1 MYTNYFGFKEKPFTL
16 VPNPSFLYLSS
27 RHSLALTYLE
37 YGIQENIGFVLLTGE
52 VGTGKTTLI
61 RHLLTTIQTSME
73 VAVISNTNVT
83 SHELIKLILQEL
95 EIEPVSE
102 HKSQNIDRLNSY
114 LVQQYSKGKRVVL
127 IIDEAQNLGR
137 EAIEEVRM
145 LSNLSSDSN
154 SLLQIILV
162 GQPELR
168 RSIQQNEFKQ
178 LAQRIAITYHL
189 NGMDKDDV
197 DLYIKHRIQQ
207 AKGEQVDLF
216 DYQAVELIYKNSK
229 GIPRIINTLCDACLV
244 YAYADEEKRIKAEI
258 VDQVIQDRETE
269 WGYTEQSQISEEK
282 TKDSAIVQDSENRIW
297 TSFDQIRNDLS
308 QLEFRVKSLEQG
320 RLNQDNATKDE
331 LVSWLESRL
340 KKAAN
345 EIKRLQEVNAR
356 QHKELKSLRCKIE
369 QSKETNK
376 KSETGIQESQQS
388 TEETNQEQ
396 TTTDPSPDRIS
407 KTRVRRKIIFSVSG
421 ISLVALAI
429 HLYLSYLV

>member
-1 MYTNYFGFKEKPFTL
+1 MYTNYFGFKDKPFTL
-16 VPNPSFLYLSS
+16 VPNPAYLYLSS

-61 RHLLTTIQTSME
+61 RHLLTTIEATME
-73 VAVISNTNVT
+73 VAVISNTNVS

-102 HKSQNIDRLNSY
+102 YKSQNIDRLNYY
-114 LVQQYSKGKRVVL
+114 LIQQYSKGKRVVL
-127 IIDEAQNLGR
+127 IIDEAQNLDR

-145 LSNLSSDSN
+145 LSNLSSDSS

-189 NGMDKDDV
+189 KGMDKEDV

-216 DYQAVELIYKNSK
+216 DYRAVELIYKNSK
-229 GIPRIINTLCDACLV
+229 GIPRLINTLCDACLV
-244 YAYADEEKRIKAEI
+244 YAYADEEKRIRAEI
-258 VDQVIQDRETE
+258 VEQVIRDRETE
-269 WGYTEQSQISEEK
+269 WGYNDQAQIVKEKASQSSIG
-282 TKDSAIVQDSENRIW
+282 TDSENRIW
-297 TSFDQIRNDLS
+297 SSFDQIRNDLA
-308 QLEFRVKSLEQG
+308 QLELRVKGLEQT
-320 RLNQDNATKDE
+320 RLNQDNTTKDE

-340 KKAAN
+340 KKAVN
-345 EIKRLQEVNAR
+345 EIKRLQEINSR
-356 QHKELKSLRCKIE
+356 QRRELERLREKDNK
-369 QSKETNK
+369 SKETK
-376 KSETGIQESQQS
+376 KDSENEFQEMQP
-388 TEETNQEQ
+388 EAEDTNQEQ
-396 TTTDPSPDRIS
+396 TITSPLPDRNL
-407 KTRVRRKIIFSVSG
+407 KTRLGRKIIFSVTG
-421 ISLVALAI
+421 VSLVALAI
-429 HLYLSYLV
+429 HLYFSFIV